1 MNAWEHDDNGLT
13 ETKHDGDVA
22 VTIDILTL
30 SLLISAVLYSFCL
43 ILAKRKFTVLHRL
56 SPEMSTKK
64 LLILSVALVA
74 VVRIMT
80 ILGVVSLNIA
90 NVRAHYSLQPPRS
103 GRSSAGDR
111 HQLFYDKSMTVL
123 FDLPNC
129 MVVSTYVLLT
139 LVWAECFLD
148 SRLHTEPARQWKK
161 TWIIYFMV
169 FNTALYAVQLALYG
183 GIFLAPP
190 SRTVRTLIYIGIT
203 GINFT
208 AVVLVLIFYVYLNF
222 RFSVSVLWK
231 KSITLAISV
240 LANHK
245 KYSHSFSLGLSISIP
260 TISRFPFSR
269 RISHVSL
276 DCNSIHMG
284 RCHIVGLYPQC

>member
-1 MNAWEHDDNGLT
+1 MNASEHNGNGLT
-13 ETKHDGDVA
+13 ETKHDGSVA

-43 ILAKRKFTVLHRL
+43 ILAKRKFFVLHRL

-64 LLILSVALVA
+64 LLILSVGLVA

-90 NVRAHYSLQPPRS
+90 NVRAHYSLQPPHS
-103 GRSSAGDR
+103 GHSSAGDR
-111 HQLFYDKSMTVL
+111 HQRFYDKSMTVL

-208 AVVLVLIFYVYLNF
+208 AVVLVLTFYVYLNF
-222 RFSVSVLWK
+222 RFSVSVIWK
-231 KSITLAISV
+231 MQ
-240 LANHK
+240 
-245 KYSHSFSLGLSISIP
+245 SL
-260 TISRFPFSR
+260 PFRS
-269 RISHVSL
+269 
-276 DCNSIHMG
+276 
-284 RCHIVGLYPQC
+284 

>member
-1 MNAWEHDDNGLT
+1 MMNAPEHDDNRLT
-13 ETKHDGDVA
+13 ETKHDGSVA

-43 ILAKRKFTVLHRL
+43 ILAKRKFFVLHRL

-90 NVRAHYSLQPPRS
+90 NVRAHYSLQPPHS

-208 AVVLVLIFYVYLNF
+208 AVVLVLTFYVYLNF

-231 KSITLAISV
+231 IASFPFPSLLTIT
-240 LANHK
+240 
-245 KYSHSFSLGLSISIP
+245 SIP
-260 TISRFPFSR
+260 TL
-269 RISHVSL
+269 SL
-276 DCNSIHMG
+276 
-284 RCHIVGLYPQC
+284 

>member
-1 MNAWEHDDNGLT
+1 MNALEYDNNNGLS
-13 ETKHDGDVA
+13 ETKHDGSVA

-43 ILAKRKFTVLHRL
+43 ILAKRKFFVLHRL
-56 SPEMSTKK
+56 SPELSTKK

-90 NVRAHYSLQPPRS
+90 NVRAHYSLQPPHS
-103 GRSSAGDR
+103 GGHSSAGDR

-208 AVVLVLIFYVYLNF
+208 AVVLVLTFYVYLNF
-222 RFSVSVLWK
+222 RFSVSSLWVDN
-231 KSITLAISV
+231 SILAVSF
-240 LANHK
+240 LANNQKHT
-245 KYSHSFSLGLSISIP
+245 YSLSL
-260 TISRFPFSR
+260 
-269 RISHVSL
+269 SL
-276 DCNSIHMG
+276 
-284 RCHIVGLYPQC
+284 Y